1 MSDTMLRALRAWD
14 EATRAELARRDRVHE
29 LMLRAA
35 SEVAP
40 HGPWE
45 ADHPSTIRAPLAGGG
60 EVSLDAM
67 PWLEGMRW
75 SARIW
80 TPCLSLS
87 PVHHGDTAAD
97 ALRAAIAT
105 RRESVGDEVA
115 DEVAGWMEA
124 P

>member
-1 MSDTMLRALRAWD
+1 MSDTMLRALRSWRDA
-14 EATRAELARRDRVHE
+14 ARAELLARDRVHE

-35 SEVAP
+35 SEAAP
-40 HGPWE
+40 GGAWG
-45 ADHPSTIRAPLAGGG
+45 ADYPNTIRALLAGGG
-60 EVSLDAM
+60 EVSLDAE

-87 PVHHGDTAAD
+87 PVHYGDTAAD
-97 ALRAAIAT
+97 ALRAAVAT
-105 RRESVGDEVA
+105 RRESVGNEVA